1 MSERRISGR
10 VVHRGAGLEEC
21 QVLAA
26 DTAAG
31 AVVADAETGSGGE
44 WELTVPGERELLAVA
59 RCRGE
64 AIGLAT
70 APVADGGPVELDV
83 GATHDLTIRLEGDE
97 LPDWARP
104 IVQLMPL
111 HLDGRDDT
119 LLRWI
124 TAPVRQI
131 SGSPLARI
139 TAHDRKLVRAL
150 QPGTWWITARA
161 EHVPDARTPDMPSDL
176 RLATVRATAAG
187 RELPAAR
194 GGYTF
199 ALDGPLEV
207 VLTLAS
213 PR

>member
-1 MSERRISGR
+1 MSERRIGGR
-10 VVHRGAGLEEC
+10 VVHRGAGLAGC

-26 DTAAG
+26 DPAAG
-31 AVVADAETGSGGE
+31 VVVADTETGAGGA
-44 WELTVPGERELLAVA
+44 WELTVPGDRELLAVA
-59 RCRGE
+59 RCRGA
-64 AIGLAT
+64 AIGLAAGT
-70 APVADGGPVELDV
+70 PADDDLQLDV
-83 GATHDLTIRLEGDE
+83 GATHELTVRLEGDE

-111 HLDGRDDT
+111 HLDGRDDA

-131 SGSPLARI
+131 SGGPLARV
-139 TAHDRKLVRAL
+139 TAEARTLVRAL
-150 QPGTWWITARA
+150 QPGNWWIAA
-161 EHVPDARTPDMPSDL
+161 GVEHVPDARAQDMPADL
-176 RLATVRATAAG
+176 RLETVRATAAG

-199 ALDGPLEV
+199 GLDGPLEV

-213 PR
+213 SR

>member
-1 MSERRISGR
+1 MSERRIGGH
-10 VVHRGAGLEEC
+10 VLHRGAGLAGC

-31 AVVADAETGSGGE
+31 AVVADAETGADGE
-44 WELTVPGERELLAVA
+44 WELRVPGDLELLAVA
-59 RCRGE
+59 RCRGA
-64 AIGLAT
+64 AIGLAV
-70 APVADGGPVELDV
+70 APLAGDPVELDV
-83 GATHDLTIRLEGDE
+83 GTTHDVTIRLEGDE

-111 HLDGRDDT
+111 HLDGHDDA

-124 TAPVRQI
+124 TAPVRQY

-139 TAHDRKLVRAL
+139 TAEGRTLVRAL
-150 QPGTWWITARA
+150 QPGTWWINARA
-161 EHVPDARTPDMPSDL
+161 DHVPDARTEDMPADVHL
-176 RLATVRATAAG
+176 ETARATIAG

-207 VLTLAS
+207 VLTLAAA
-213 PR
+213 R